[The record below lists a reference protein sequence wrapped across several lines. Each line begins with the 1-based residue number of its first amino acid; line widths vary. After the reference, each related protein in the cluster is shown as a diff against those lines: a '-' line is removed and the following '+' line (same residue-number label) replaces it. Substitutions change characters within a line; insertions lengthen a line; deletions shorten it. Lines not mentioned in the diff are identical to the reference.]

1 MTIRRM
7 WIGTIAALALAA
19 TGCAQT
25 DTQDDS
31 AALSG
36 AHEMHGPPGPQLLLS
51 AALQHLDLTAEQRT
65 AIENAQHAIAPG
77 AAVHQAMLADVAAG
91 VRAGHLDEAA
101 LLAKLDGGGTD
112 MTTSVAKALDT
123 LHATLTAEQR
133 RALVDLI
140 TKHMD
145 EHKMAH
151 AAQHAGPDAMIEHL
165 LSGLDL
171 SSDQRAT
178 IDAIVAK
185 PGSEPAAASADS
197 VHAELAAHLQAFA
210 ADRFDSAAFAA
221 TCPSS
226 SAMHDHVQAAIHTLG
241 EILPV
246 LTPAQR
252 EALAARIEAMSMHG
266 D

>member
-1 MTIRRM
+1 MTIRSM

-19 TGCAQT
+19 GGCAQP

-36 AHEMHGPPGPQLLLS
+36 EHEMHGPPGPQLLLS
-51 AALQHLDLTAEQRT
+51 AALDHLDLTAEQRT
-65 AIENAQHAIAPG
+65 TIETAEHAIAPG
-77 AAVHQAMLADVAAG
+77 AAVHKAMLADVAAG

-101 LLAKLDGGGTD
+101 LLAKLDGAD
-112 MTTSVAKALDT
+112 RSASVAKALDT
-123 LHATLTAEQR
+123 LHTTLTAEQR
-133 RALVDLI
+133 HALVDLI
-140 TKHMD
+140 SKHME

-165 LSGLDL
+165 LAGLDL
-171 SSDQRAT
+171 SSDQRAS

-185 PGSEPAAASADS
+185 QGSDAAASADA
-197 VHAELAAHLQAFA
+197 VHAALAAHLQAFA
-210 ADRFDSAAFAA
+210 GDHFDGAELAAAASA
-221 TCPSS
+221 SG

-241 EILPV
+241 QILPV
-246 LTPAQR
+246 LTQAQR
-252 EALAARIEAMSMHG
+252 ETLATRIEAMSMHG

>member
-31 AALSG
+31 AALTS

-51 AALQHLDLTAEQRT
+51 AALEHLDLTAEQRT
-65 AIENAQHAIAPG
+65 AIENALHAVAPG
-77 AAVHQAMLADVAAG
+77 AAVHKAMLADVAAG

-101 LLAKLDGGGTD
+101 LLAKLDGAD
-112 MTTSVAKALDT
+112 ITTSVAKALDT

-140 TKHMD
+140 AKHMD
-145 EHKMAH
+145 EHAH
-151 AAQHAGPDAMIEHL
+151 AAQHGGHDAMIEHL

-171 SSDQRAT
+171 SSDQRAS

-185 PGSEPAAASADS
+185 QGSEPAAANVDS
-197 VHAELAAHLQAFA
+197 IHAQLAAHLQEFA
-210 ADRFDSAAFAA
+210 GDRFDSAALAA
-221 TCPSS
+221 ACPSG
-226 SAMHDHVQAAIHTLG
+226 SAMHDHVQRAIHTLG

-252 EALAARIEAMSMHG
+252 ETLATRIEAMPMHDG
-266 D
+266 